1 MVRALVTGASGFV
14 GGALLRRLA
23 DDPGFA
29 VLGVGRRDVAAGAPD
44 AGSRGAGGTG
54 AGGPSAGAPGAG
66 VQDGPAEAGCEIGA
80 LGHGAAAEGS
90 AAAAYRRVDLAAP
103 DAVERLREL
112 TRAGE
117 HGPFRPEVIVHAA
130 ARSSPWGTR
139 AEFER
144 DNVGTTRAVLEYARS
159 FAPGSRP
166 RLVFVST
173 ASVVSRVRDQLALR
187 DDEPVPRRFVSEYA
201 ASKHAAEQLV
211 RGYPGEWVILRPR
224 AVFGPGDTTLFPRI
238 AAAAERGSLPRFRA
252 PRAGGPVLSDLIYV
266 DTLVEYLVRALTE
279 PRAARTSLAVTNGE
293 PVDLQREVF
302 ALLGRAGVPVPQ
314 RTVSRRTALAAATLV
329 EGAWRVLRRRGEPPI
344 TRYSVIVYA
353 FATTF
358 DAERCRELLGE
369 PLVPMAEGLERF
381 ARTLDAARAAHD
393 GMRP

>member
-1 MVRALVTGASGFV
+1 MTGASGFV

-29 VLGVGRRDVAAGAPD
+29 VLGVGRRHVDAGVPG
-44 AGSRGAGGTG
+44 AGSRGA
-54 AGGPSAGAPGAG
+54 
-66 VQDGPAEAGCEIGA
+66 V
-80 LGHGAAAEGS
+80 AEGS
-90 AAAAYRRVDLAAP
+90 AAVAAYRRVDLAAP
-103 DAVERLREL
+103 DAAERLRGL

-117 HGPFRPEVIVHAA
+117 HESFRPEVIVHAA

-159 FAPGSRP
+159 FAPGCRP

-173 ASVVSRVRDQLALR
+173 ASVLSRARDQLALR
-187 DDEPVPRRFVSEYA
+187 DDERVPRRFVSEYA
-201 ASKHAAEQLV
+201 ASKHAAEHLV

-238 AAAAERGSLPRFRA
+238 AAAAERGRLPRFRA
-252 PRAGGPVLSDLIYV
+252 PRAGGPVLSDLVYI

-279 PRAARTSLAVTNGE
+279 PRAARTTLAVTNGE
-293 PVDLQREVF
+293 PVDLQRAVF
-302 ALLGRAGVPVPQ
+302 ALLDRAGVPVPQ

-329 EGAWRVLRRRGEPPI
+329 EGVWRVLRRRGEPPI

-353 FATTF
+353 FAKTF

-381 ARTLDAARAAHD
+381 ARTLDGARARAERD